1 MVPRENKSN
10 TYAKFWTTNKEYYGI
25 FESGLCSHGGASIDA
40 SKKSS
45 CLLNL
50 VAKCHVKRN
59 LPIYKT
65 SE

>member
-1 MVPRENKSN
+1 MEELAQMQV
-10 TYAKFWTTNKEYYGI
+10 
-25 FESGLCSHGGASIDA
+25 
-40 SKKSS
+40 KKSR

-65 SE
+65 SK